1 MERGSLSGWPEEAPE
16 PVSVPKPDLKAW
28 GDDPAPEKAAEP
40 EAPIKAFWE
49 TVPDLKAP
57 EPSKAVWQPLPVQ
70 SIESRKT
77 NVWEQEDQSKESKKP
92 PAPKAAAT
100 SRKPLMAAAPP
111 PRSQP
116 EPASAPSKKRFS
128 FQDSYK
134 ALDRWMTRA
143 NSHDIAIALQQLS
156 VMMKAGINPTRTL
169 MVLAEQST
177 NRAVR
182 IAFEDVTHQVLEKG
196 WSLSDAMTRHP
207 RVFPAEVQ
215 LLARAGEETG
225 DLADRLQRASDMLER
240 KHMLIMRVR
249 ESLTSPMITSLACL
263 LVLFG
268 ITKFVLPRFLGLY
281 DQMDAKLPLI
291 SKVVVGLVATLNSPA
306 FLVSLG
312 LVLAFVLWR
321 WNWLQQKGFDLV
333 TSMPITRN
341 LVGSLLAVQFVDI
354 LATMNRDGIPL
365 QRGLQLMK
373 ATSPYD
379 QYSDQL
385 DRMSRQFEIEGS
397 LAEAVSIVPYFPRVV
412 NSMLMVGE
420 ETGELDDLLSAARR
434 LLEQQNEIVL
444 TQLVTVIEPA
454 VIGLMGVAMGIL
466 CVGMFLPIY
475 GLLEKLAG

>member
-1 MERGSLSGWPEEAPE
+1 
-16 PVSVPKPDLKAW
+16 
-28 GDDPAPEKAAEP
+28 
-40 EAPIKAFWE
+40 
-49 TVPDLKAP
+49 
-57 EPSKAVWQPLPVQ
+57 
-70 SIESRKT
+70 
-77 NVWEQEDQSKESKKP
+77 
-92 PAPKAAAT
+92 
-100 SRKPLMAAAPP
+100 
-111 PRSQP
+111 
-116 EPASAPSKKRFS
+116 
-128 FQDSYK
+128 
-134 ALDRWMTRA
+134 
-143 NSHDIAIALQQLS
+143 
-156 VMMKAGINPTRTL
+156 
-169 MVLAEQST
+169 
-177 NRAVR
+177 
-182 IAFEDVTHQVLEKG
+182 
-196 WSLSDAMTRHP
+196 
-207 RVFPAEVQ
+207 
-215 LLARAGEETG
+215 
-225 DLADRLQRASDMLER
+225 MLER
-240 KHMLIMRVR
+240 KHMLLCRVR

-291 SKVVVGLVATLNSPA
+291 SKVVVGLVSVLNSPA
-306 FLVSLG
+306 FLLSLG

-333 TSMPITRN
+333 TSLPITRN

-385 DRMSRQFEIEGS
+385 DRMARQFEIEGS

>member
-28 GDDPAPEKAAEP
+28 GDEPAPEKAPEP

-57 EPSKAVWQPLPVQ
+57 EPAKVSKAVWEPLPPQ

-77 NVWEQEDQSKESKKP
+77 KVWEQSTKSEKVGT
-92 PAPKAAAT
+92 AT
-100 SRKPLMAAAPP
+100 PRKPLMAAAPP
-111 PRSQP
+111 PRTLP
-116 EPASAPSKKRFS
+116 EPSPASRKKFS
-128 FQDSYK
+128 LQDSYK

-177 NRAVR
+177 NKAVR
-182 IAFEDVTHQVLEKG
+182 MAFEDVTHQVLEKG
-196 WSLSDAMTRHP
+196 WSLSDAMSRHP

-240 KHMLIMRVR
+240 KHMLICRVR

-291 SKVVVGLVATLNSPA
+291 SKIVVGLVATLNSPA

-333 TSMPITRN
+333 TSLPITRN

-420 ETGELDDLLSAARR
+420 ETGELDGLLSAARR